1 MANLI
6 NTAISGLKL
15 SQLAL
20 SVTGHNIVNANT
32 EGYTRQS
39 VSSAA
44 SAAES
49 TGAGYI
55 GSGVIVTDIF
65 RNTQQFI
72 VDQVS
77 RDISVLANFDSYLSN
92 ITEMDSLLANPSS
105 SVTNGMNQFFE
116 ALNEAANDPASLL
129 GRQLL
134 MTQTSLLVQSFK
146 TMDAKLQEQS
156 RSISAQFDSLAV
168 NATVMARDIASLNK
182 AIGDAVSTQGR
193 EYPNDLL
200 DQRDQLVRDLS
211 EIIDVTVV
219 TNGDRTIDLFVAEGQ
234 GLVVGNSYNVL
245 ASVPGTQETARRE
258 LAFQTG
264 SISRIVTSQISGG
277 ELGGLV
283 RYRLD
288 ALEPAMNALGRI
300 ALAVTDGLNQQQ
312 QLGIDLEGNLGDTIF
327 EDINSPTAMLNR
339 VRADVRN
346 KLPNDRELTVSI
358 DDVSKLKTSDY
369 LMKFEGSG
377 THFSVIRESDNKLVG
392 EGVVTEKL
400 PLSVSMDGFTLTL
413 KAGSFQAGDQF
424 RLQPARSAVKDM
436 AVVMTRPENFA
447 FASPLRTQSGAGNS
461 GGAFILPG
469 TVTDITTASFS
480 ARPGELSPPVLIRF
494 TSPTTYDVLDNSDP
508 ANPVSM
514 KPPLNN
520 QRFSPGAIN
529 QIFPSDPGGTT
540 VSANGPST
548 SRLNIGDQRNGYQD
562 EVLQFN
568 TLNPQTGYPAE
579 QVLRITQNM
588 SAFQIAEQLNGLVG
602 VRATAYTQLQLS
614 DFVTDSVGA
623 PLTISLNGVDLTD
636 PTYILAEEL
645 VPQAIPD
652 PLTADFLRDR
662 INANVDLRNLGI
674 NATSDGI
681 RLTIRSVTGGDLQV
695 SVGGNVGDSIAVRDG
710 DLRSVEGRKDLRF
723 GTTIPVSSRF
733 DLDLGFGQ
741 QRIDLTPGAL
751 AASEIAES
759 VQADIDAV
767 IGAGQVV
774 VSLEGNA
781 VVLRSVGDRRA
792 LVVSNITGDDPLGLS
807 PARISGPDQG
817 ALPAVLATGN
827 DADAAYNFAAQSS
840 TFLVVVDGVHA
851 DAITLNQNYPSGNAN
866 GIVAAMQAQ
875 INASLYLFGR
885 VTAGLTS
892 DGKLSLTST
901 STGEFSSVSVGADAN
916 ALGLLASG
924 SVRAQNTSG
933 SNGSLVG
940 NVILDPGFDFDSNG
954 PHSFQLTLDNNP
966 PLEVILTGSTARAA
980 QFTATRDISG
990 GVDLLGGPHS
1000 VDIAVNGA
1008 TAITV
1013 NLAGVDTTLAASPD
1027 SVLPPGILTH
1037 IQERLNAALGA
1048 GVVVASLDSDNAL
1061 VLATVARGDTTRLS
1075 ISNATG
1081 AVATSIISAGGT
1093 VDGAETGALGALE
1106 LIRTAINDALDEQGI
1121 APIRVGISAEG
1132 YLTLDSVTYGDN
1144 SRIAVSD
1151 ITGTYGVL
1159 FSGDSRG
1166 VSERTLFTVGGT
1178 LDVQLAS
1185 YVEMTSNLSNG
1196 LFGRTPAAISNFT
1209 GYQISINSG
1218 QGEAGSPHAGD
1229 TFTVNYNTD
1238 GTADNRNGTAM
1249 VRLNNALTLSD
1260 GNLTY
1265 QSAYG
1270 QLVESVAILT
1280 SQARL
1285 SQSASETLLR
1295 QSMES
1300 LQGVAGVNL
1309 DEEAALLIK
1318 FEQHYNASARLITMA
1333 KEMFDTILNIN

>member
-20 SVTGHNIVNANT
+20 SITGHNIVNANT

-39 VSSAA
+39 VSSATSGA
-44 SAAES
+44 QA
-49 TGAGYI
+49 TGAGYV
-55 GSGVIVTDIF
+55 GGGVVVTDIF

-77 RDISVLANFDSYLSN
+77 RDISVLANFDAYLSN
-92 ITEMDSLLANPSS
+92 ITEMDNLLANPSS
-105 SVTNGMNQFFE
+105 SLANGMNQFFE

-134 MTQTSLLVQSFK
+134 MTQTSLLAQNFK
-146 TMDAKLQEQS
+146 TMDARLQEQS
-156 RSISAQFDSLAV
+156 RSINAQFDTLAV
-168 NATVMARDIASLNK
+168 NATAIAKDIAALNN
-182 AIGDAVSTQGR
+182 AIGDTVSTEGR
-193 EYPNDLL
+193 GYPNDLL

-211 EIIDVTVV
+211 KIIDVTVV
-219 TNGDRTIDLFVAEGQ
+219 THGDQTIDVFVAEGQ
-234 GLVVGNSYNVL
+234 GLVVGNTSNVL

-264 SISRIVTSQISGG
+264 PISRIVTAQVSGG

-288 ALEPAMNALGRI
+288 ALEPAMNSLGRV
-300 ALAVTDGLNQQQ
+300 ALAVSDGLNQQQ
-312 QLGIDLEGNLGDTIF
+312 KLGIDLEGNLGQSIF

-339 VRADVRN
+339 VRADSRN
-346 KLPNDRELTVSI
+346 KLPNDRELTVHI
-358 DDVSKLKTSDY
+358 DDVSKLKASDY
-369 LMKFEGSG
+369 ILKFEGPG
-377 THFSVIRESDNKLVG
+377 TQFSVIREADNKLVG

-400 PLSVSMDGFTLTL
+400 PLTITMDGFTVTL
-413 KAGSFQAGDQF
+413 KKGSFQAGDNF
-424 RLQPARSAVKDM
+424 RLQPTRTAVKDM
-436 AVVMTRPENFA
+436 EVVMTRPETFA

-508 ANPVSM
+508 AYPVPM

-520 QRFSPGAIN
+520 QRFSPGAVN

-540 VSANGPST
+540 VSATGPST
-548 SRLNIGDQRNGYQD
+548 SRLNVGDLRNGYQD
-562 EVLQFN
+562 EVLRFN
-568 TLNPQTGYPAE
+568 TLNPQTGYAAE
-579 QVLRITQNM
+579 QRLAISQNM

-614 DFVTDSVGA
+614 DFVTDNIGA
-623 PLTISLNGVDLTD
+623 PLTLSLNGVDLTD
-636 PTYILAEEL
+636 PTYIPQGQLL
-645 VPQAIPD
+645 PQAIPD
-652 PLTADFLRDR
+652 PLTVDFLRDR
-662 INANVDLRNLGI
+662 INTNVDLQNLGI
-674 NATSDGI
+674 SASSDGV
-681 RLTIRSVTGGDLQV
+681 RLTIRSVTGGDLSV
-695 SVGGNVGDSIAVRDG
+695 SVGGNAGDSIAVRDG

-723 GTTIPVSSRF
+723 GTTIPVGTRF
-733 DLDLGFGQ
+733 DLDLGFGL

-792 LVVSNITGDDPLGLS
+792 LAVSNTTGGDPLGLS
-807 PARISGPDQG
+807 PVRITGPDQG
-817 ALPAVLATGN
+817 AVPSVLATGGS
-827 DADAAYNFAAQSS
+827 ADAAYNFAAQSS
-840 TFLVVVDGVHA
+840 TFLVVVDGAYA
-851 DAITLNQNYPSGNAN
+851 DAITLNQNYVSGNAN
-866 GIVAAMQAQ
+866 TIVAAMQAQ
-875 INASLYLFGR
+875 IDASVHLNGR

-892 DGKLSLTST
+892 DGKLSLTTT
-901 STGEFSSVSVGADAN
+901 STGEFSSINVAADAN

-924 SVRAQNTSG
+924 TVRGANTSG
-933 SNGSLVG
+933 SNGSVTG
-940 NVILDPGFDFDSNG
+940 NISLESGFNFDSGG
-954 PHSFQLTLDNNP
+954 PHSFRLTVDGNP
-966 PLEVILTGSTARAA
+966 PVDVVLTGNSAVPAV
-980 QFTATRDISG
+980 FTATEDISG
-990 GVDLLGGPHS
+990 GVNLLGGPHS
-1000 VDIAVNGA
+1000 IDIAVNGA
-1008 TAITV
+1008 AAITV

-1027 SVLPPGILTH
+1027 SLVPPGILRH
-1037 IQERLNAALGA
+1037 IQTRLNAALGA
-1048 GVVVASLDSDNAL
+1048 GVVTASLDDDNAL
-1061 VLATVARGDTTRLS
+1061 VLTSNAKGDSAQLTL
-1075 ISNATG
+1075 SNATG
-1081 AVATSIISAGGT
+1081 AVATSVISAGGT
-1093 VDGAETGALGALE
+1093 VNGTETGAAGALD
-1106 LIRTAINDALDEQGI
+1106 LIRTAINDALDAQGI
-1121 APIRVGISAEG
+1121 APIRVGMNERG
-1132 YLTLDSVTYGDN
+1132 FLTLDSVTYGAN
-1144 SRIAVSD
+1144 SRIAVANVS
-1151 ITGTYGVL
+1151 GTYGAL
-1159 FSGDSRG
+1159 FPRDSRG
-1166 VSERTLFTVGGT
+1166 VAARSEFAVGGT

-1185 YVEMTSNLSNG
+1185 HMSMTSNLSNG
-1196 LFGRTPAAISNFT
+1196 LFGSDPTAISNFT

-1218 QGEAGSPHAGD
+1218 QGEAGAPHAGD

-1238 GTADNRNGTAM
+1238 GTADNRNGAAM
-1249 VRLNNALTLSD
+1249 VQLNNALTLSD

-1265 QSAYG
+1265 QGAYG
-1270 QLVESVAILT
+1270 QLVESMAILT

-1333 KEMFDTILNIN
+1333 KEMFDTILNIG